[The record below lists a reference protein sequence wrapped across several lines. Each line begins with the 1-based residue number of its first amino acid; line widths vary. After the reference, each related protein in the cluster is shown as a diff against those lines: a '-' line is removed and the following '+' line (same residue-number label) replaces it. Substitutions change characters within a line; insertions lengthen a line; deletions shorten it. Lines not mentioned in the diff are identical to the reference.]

1 MNQVLAIGDSENDL
15 EMLEAAGTGVAMGNA
30 ASEVKRAADDITA
43 GNDEEG
49 VALAIRKYF

>member
-1 MNQVLAIGDSENDL
+1 
-15 EMLEAAGTGVAMGNA
+15 MGNA